1 MIIET
6 TGSWRAKGIPEGKVS
21 GEKLFTSSRKIVLMK
36 LMNVE
41 EKFIELVFVLL
52 YVTVLY
58 ADVSKA
64 VEMH

>member
-1 MIIET
+1 
-6 TGSWRAKGIPEGKVS
+6 
-21 GEKLFTSSRKIVLMK
+21 MK